1 MERRII
7 KNATAFLIGMSFIVG
22 VARAEAQSAYS
33 AQVNHRPTAQERS
46 VQRDVQAAIDQW
58 IEELAANDLQ
68 AVSRQMS
75 DGFTIR
81 LLDGTT
87 LNHAQAIEGMRRDLE
102 GILKIDSDRT
112 YARIE
117 CLTL

>member
-7 KNATAFLIGMSFIVG
+7 KNATAFLMSFIVG

-33 AQVNHRPTAQERS
+33 AQVNHRPTAQERI

-68 AVSRQMS
+68 AVSRPMS

-87 LNHAQAIEGMRRDLE
+87 LTAPRQ
-102 GILKIDSDRT
+102 LK
-112 YARIE
+112 E
-117 CLTL
+117 CGET